1 MASNQ
6 LPAGVHSFLTSDE
19 GSVEYANNLNVISGQ
34 FEAGQLTVLDLV
46 SLRSHVHAHF
56 DPM

>member
-1 MASNQ
+1 MASYQ
-6 LPAGVHSFLTSDE
+6 LPAGVHSFLTSEE
-19 GSVEYANNLNVISGQ
+19 GSVEYADSLNVISGQ

-46 SLRSHVHAHF
+46 SLRSHLHAHH